1 MFRSKRLLGYLLPLA
16 LAACYLAPSEAS
28 GQMRR
33 VSDREFIVNAPP
45 SLTLTSNTTV
55 IKACSEGEGAQV
67 KLNAR
72 AASPGGFPIRYKW
85 STPTG
90 RIIGDGAE
98 VVWDLTGVAPGYYK
112 ANVEIETGSGDGDC
126 TAFSSTGVLVNACPV
141 VPPVCPNVSVVCP
154 TQVAV
159 DQPLTFTSKV
169 DSGNDTNALTY
180 NWSVSVGTIIEGQG
194 TPTIK
199 VDTTGLAG
207 QTVRATLSMGGLPLE
222 CTDSC
227 AVSIPLP
234 APNCRKFDEFP
245 DISRNDEKARLD
257 NFAVE
262 LQNDPTSTGYVV
274 VSPGRSAKA
283 GESQRRT
290 ARIVDY
296 MVNSRRLDAKRIVT
310 LVGPAKDE
318 LTVELWACPQGVTP
332 QTKR

>member
-33 VSDREFIVNAPP
+33 VSDREFVVNAPP
-45 SLTLTSNTTV
+45 SLTLTSNATV

-72 AASPGGFPIRYKW
+72 ATSPGGLPISYKW
-85 STPTG
+85 STTTG
-90 RIIGDGAE
+90 RILGDGAE

-126 TAFSSTGVLVNACPV
+126 TAFSSTGVLVNSCPV
-141 VPPVCPNVSVVCP
+141 VAPVCPNVTVVCP
-154 TQVAV
+154 TQIAL
-159 DQPLTFTSKV
+159 DQPLTFTSNV
-169 DSGNDTNALTY
+169 EGGNSTGQLTY
-180 NWSVSVGTIIEGQG
+180 NWSVSAGTIIEGQG

-222 CTDSC
+222 CSDSC
-227 AVSIPLP
+227 DVSIPLP
-234 APNCRKFDEFP
+234 APLCRKFDEFP

-257 NFAVE
+257 NLAIE
-262 LQNDPTSTGYVV
+262 LANDPTSKAYVV
-274 VSPGRSAKA
+274 VSPRRSAKGA
-283 GESQRRT
+283 QRT

-296 MVNSRRLDAKRIVT
+296 LVNSRGVEAKRIVT
-310 LVGPAKDE
+310 RVGTRNE
-318 LTVELWACPQGVTP
+318 LTVELSVCPQGVPLTTP
-332 QTKR
+332 

>member
-33 VSDREFIVNAPP
+33 VSDREFVVNAPP
-45 SLTLTSNTTV
+45 SLTLTSNATV

-72 AASPGGFPIRYKW
+72 ATSPGGLPISYKW
-85 STPTG
+85 STTTG
-90 RIIGDGAE
+90 RILGDGAE

-126 TAFSSTGVLVNACPV
+126 TAFSSTGVLVNSCPV
-141 VPPVCPNVSVVCP
+141 VAPVCPNVTVVCP
-154 TQVAV
+154 TQIAL
-159 DQPLTFTSKV
+159 DQPLTFTSNV
-169 DSGNDTNALTY
+169 EGGNSTGQLTY
-180 NWSVSVGTIIEGQG
+180 NWSVSAGTIIEGQG

-207 QTVRATLSMGGLPLE
+207 QTVRATLSMGGVPLE
-222 CTDSC
+222 CSDSC
-227 AVSIPLP
+227 DVSIPLP
-234 APNCRKFDEFP
+234 APLCRKFDEFP

-257 NFAVE
+257 NLAIE
-262 LQNDPTSTGYVV
+262 LANDPTSKAYVV
-274 VSPGRSAKA
+274 VSPGRSAKGA
-283 GESQRRT
+283 QRT

-296 MVNSRRLDAKRIVT
+296 LVNSRGVEAKRIVT
-310 LVGPAKDE
+310 RVGTRNE
-318 LTVELWACPQGVTP
+318 LTVELSVCPQGVTLTTP
-332 QTKR
+332 